1 MRQRLILSAAGF
13 AVAALIFKP
22 ALAPLYVLNLSL
34 SVPVGLYR
42 LEGGNPHR
50 GGLAV
55 IRLRQPWRDLAAARE
70 YLPAGAS
77 LIKPVAALAGDR
89 VCRSGDAITINGRLA
104 AVAQPADKSGRG
116 LPKWEGCQTLI
127 KGEVFLLSGTEGSFD
142 GRYFGVTPRSALIAN
157 AVPVSGWL
165 TPAKAALLRR

>member
-1 MRQRLILSAAGF
+1 MSGL
-13 AVAALIFKP
+13 AVAAILIKP
-22 ALAPLYVLNLSL
+22 ALAPLYVLNLSP

-42 LEGGNPHR
+42 LEGRHPHR

-55 IRLRQPWRDLAAARE
+55 IRLSQPWRDLAASRG
-70 YLPAGAS
+70 YLSTGAS

-89 VCRSGDAITINGRLA
+89 VCRSDGRITINGRLA
-104 AVAQPADKSGRG
+104 ALAQPADNSGRV
-116 LPKWEGCQTLI
+116 LPEWEGCKTLVE
-127 KGEVFLLSGTEGSFD
+127 GELFLLSGTEGSFD

-165 TPAKAALLRR
+165 WQ